1 MQFRSLSQTQRMD
14 TIAQNIHSREVEW
27 FSYDLNVTNY
37 ANLLASEEYSS
48 LPDEWPN
55 SLVKYRNLTRDEA
68 AQVIADQDTLN
79 QVQRLQQRD
88 RLKMLIRT
96 EQIERDRVATYRDQL
111 LASVNPSEQA
121 ALDAAFQRLA
131 TKMSSIQ

>member
-1 MQFRSLSQTQRMD
+1 MD